1 MNLRRA
7 RERADA
13 DKYKLA
19 PAWCRMRV
27 PCEEYEQ
34 TARSIALDIWLLRPE
49 ATSCR
54 GKGRRVTER
63 QERRASE
70 RLMNAAYQ
78 AVPETRQAA
87 LNDWRRILHE
97 GEEDITFNVHVL
109 VRRPLGEVGLYRCA
123 RRLDER
129 TITECASI
137 VVVHDLRV
145 RADSECGNAPLVTA
159 HFIALHDD
167 ALAINHSYSHFIL
180 FSFQQ

>member
-87 LNDWRRILHE
+87 LND
-97 GEEDITFNVHVL
+97 
-109 VRRPLGEVGLYRCA
+109 
-123 RRLDER
+123 
-129 TITECASI
+129 
-137 VVVHDLRV
+137 
-145 RADSECGNAPLVTA
+145 
-159 HFIALHDD
+159 
-167 ALAINHSYSHFIL
+167 
-180 FSFQQ
+180 